1 MGRNFNF
8 TITDVADLLGLTAV
22 KPFGRD
28 NQNYICPYCGRPKLN
43 IVKKRDVFRCPACN
57 ESGGMLYL
65 YSSVM
70 GMNKEDALAD
80 ITERLNVDKS
90 DGTYARSTKPKKV
103 TKSKSY
109 QNSNVRDNEDKK
121 EVKLKSPDV
130 LNKVYRRF
138 LSLLKLSNYHRQNL
152 HERGLTDDLIDK
164 YMIKSVP
171 LFNHQSIT
179 DKLVAEGYD
188 LKGVS
193 GFYFDYKEKKWTS
206 VINKGYSG
214 FFVPVFDINNK
225 IIGMQIRMDRS
236 ISSKYIWFSSSY
248 HNLGVSSG
256 SPISFTKVNNDVS
269 KLVLT
274 EGPLKGM
281 IASNLSKRNFLA
293 IAGVNNQKGL
303 KELLVK
309 LKSQGL
315 KLLIDAFDADC
326 ISNAN
331 VEKARQ
337 KINEMCN
344 EVGIEYQRLQWDIKF
359 GKGIDDFLLNRLKYQ
374 HQTTQS

>member
-1 MGRNFNF
+1 MAKKNTYAYKEKDFHS
-8 TITDVADLLGLTAV
+8 LKELSKYV
-22 KPFGRD
+22 KINEKTLAARIRRGMSID
-28 NQNYICPYCGRPKLN
+28 EACAAK
-43 IVKKRDVFRCPACN
+43 DFRCHYFNIDGEEKSITQVCEDQAKDAALVSN
-57 ESGGMLYL
+57 RMKYG
-65 YSSVM
+65 YSIH
-70 GMNKEDALAD
+70 EAL
-80 ITERLNVDKS
+80 N
-90 DGTYARSTKPKKV
+90 KPKKV

-121 EVKLKSPDV
+121 EVKLKSPDE

-193 GFYFDYKEKKWTS
+193 GFYFDDKEKKWTS

-225 IIGMQIRMDRS
+225 IIGIQIRMDRS

-337 KINEMCN
+337 KINEICN

>member
-1 MGRNFNF
+1 M
-8 TITDVADLLGLTAV
+8 
-22 KPFGRD
+22 
-28 NQNYICPYCGRPKLN
+28 
-43 IVKKRDVFRCPACN
+43 
-57 ESGGMLYL
+57 
-65 YSSVM
+65 
-70 GMNKEDALAD
+70 
-80 ITERLNVDKS
+80 
-90 DGTYARSTKPKKV
+90 
-103 TKSKSY
+103 
-109 QNSNVRDNEDKK
+109 
-121 EVKLKSPDV
+121 
-130 LNKVYRRF
+130 
-138 LSLLKLSNYHRQNL
+138 LKLSNYHRQNL

-193 GFYFDYKEKKWTS
+193 GFYFDDKEKKWTS